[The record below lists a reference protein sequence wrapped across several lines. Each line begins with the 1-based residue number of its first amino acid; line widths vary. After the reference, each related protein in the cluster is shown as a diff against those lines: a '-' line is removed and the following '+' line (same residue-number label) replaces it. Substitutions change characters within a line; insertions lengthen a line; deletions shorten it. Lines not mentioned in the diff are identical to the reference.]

1 MTKKA
6 YKEMCRTP
14 QALGPSLVQDG
25 GDQANGYPSKDI
37 TAHTTTQNSDTIK
50 ALSLIESPMNH
61 CLDDG
66 RTNRIFLSTVH
77 YRLSEIELPRN
88 WITGARHCIQPIG
101 DETSDHYETWFSS

>member
-1 MTKKA
+1 
-6 YKEMCRTP
+6 MCRTP
-14 QALGPSLVQDG
+14 QPLGPSLVQDG

-50 ALSLIESPMNH
+50 ALSVIESPMNH
-61 CLDDG
+61 CHDDR

-88 WITGARHCIQPIG
+88 WITGASHCTQPIG
-101 DETSDHYETWFSS
+101 DETSDHYETYFSS

>member
-1 MTKKA
+1 
-6 YKEMCRTP
+6 MCQTP
-14 QALGPSLVQDG
+14 QPLGPSLVQDG

-37 TAHTTTQNSDTIK
+37 TAHTTTQKSDTIK

-61 CLDDG
+61 CHDDR

-88 WITGARHCIQPIG
+88 WITGASHCTQPIG